1 MFTNINSA
9 RFVLCTVVLAIFT
22 FVYQMVVHGHLL
34 MPYYNATPAL
44 WRPETDMQQM
54 FVWCL
59 VFKLVMGAVLTLLFT
74 RNYENKGLEEG
85 VRFGF
90 YIGLLMGVMTASWF
104 MILPISSTLAVAWL
118 IDGIVYGIL
127 SGVVLAQ
134 FYRN

>member
-22 FVYQMVVHGHLL
+22 FIYQMVVHGHLL
-34 MPYYNATPAL
+34 MPYYTATAHL
-44 WRPETDMQQM
+44 WRPEADMQQM

-59 VFKLVMGAVLTLLFT
+59 VFKLALSAAITLLFT
-74 RNYENKGLEEG
+74 RHYEGRGLEEG

-90 YIGLLMGVMTASWF
+90 YVGLLIGLLSASWY
-104 MILPISSTLAVAWL
+104 MILPISGTIAIAWL

-127 SGVVLAQ
+127 AGVVLAQ

>member
-22 FVYQMVVHGHLL
+22 FIYCMVVHGHLL
-34 MPYYNATPAL
+34 MPYYNATAAL
-44 WRPETDMQQM
+44 WRPEAEMQQM

-59 VFKLVMGAVLTLLFT
+59 VYKLVLGAAITLLFT
-74 RNYENKGLEEG
+74 RNYEGKGLEEG

-90 YIGLLMGVMTASWF
+90 YIGFLMGVLAAGWY
-104 MILPISSTLAVAWL
+104 MILPIPGTLAVAWL

-127 SGVVLAQ
+127 SGVLLAQ
-134 FYRN
+134 FYRA